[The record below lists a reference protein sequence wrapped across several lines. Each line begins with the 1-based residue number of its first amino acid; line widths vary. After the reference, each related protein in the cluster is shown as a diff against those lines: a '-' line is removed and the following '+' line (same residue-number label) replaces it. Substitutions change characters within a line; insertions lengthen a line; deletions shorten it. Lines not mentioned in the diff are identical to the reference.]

1 MVLLPLVA
9 MDFCSK
15 FMAHEDLF
23 YFYGLQ
29 IFEGTR
35 YFTLDEVTRN
45 YGWALHGDVEL
56 NSFANISS
64 NICSVLGVP
73 ICFFYLLGSVSILR
87 RLQWILL
94 TAGAVGNGIESV
106 LFRSVTDFIHIHDTG
121 TFLDDKV
128 ANLADL
134 YLMSGMAV
142 VLLECLLKLLLPAT
156 QDTGFSDGPKRKRFI
171 YTKKQTQEVRE
182 RYQNGD
188 SLEEIALLSGTSVP
202 SIRGKLVHAGVY
214 VSRAKHHA

>member
-1 MVLLPLVA
+1 MVLLPLVT

-23 YFYGLQ
+23 YGLQ
-29 IFEGTR
+29 IFEGNR

-64 NICSVLGVP
+64 NICSMLGVP
-73 ICFFYLLGSVSILR
+73 YCLFYLLGSVSILA
-87 RLQWILL
+87 RLQWTLL

-134 YLMSGMAV
+134 YLMLGVTLA
-142 VLLECLLKLLLPAT
+142 LLGCLLKLMLPAT
-156 QDTGFSDGPKRKRFI
+156 TDNSFSDGPKRKRFI
-171 YTKKQTQEVRE
+171 YTNEQTQEVIE
-182 RYQNGD
+182 RYQSGK
-188 SLEEIALLSGTSVP
+188 SLEEIAHFAKTSVP
-202 SIRGKLVHAGVY
+202 SVRGKLVHAGVY
-214 VSRAKHHA
+214 ISRSKHTA

>member
-1 MVLLPLVA
+1 
-9 MDFCSK
+9 MDFYSK

-23 YFYGLQ
+23 YGLQ
-29 IFEGTR
+29 IFEGNR

-56 NSFANISS
+56 NSFTNISS

-73 ICFFYLLGSVSILR
+73 FCFFYLLGSVSILA
-87 RLQWILL
+87 RLQWTLL

-134 YLMSGMAV
+134 YLMLGVTLA
-142 VLLECLLKLLLPAT
+142 LLGCLLKLMLPAT
-156 QDTGFSDGPKRKRFI
+156 TDNSFSDGPKRKRFI
-171 YTKKQTQEVRE
+171 YTNEQTQEVIE
-182 RYQNGD
+182 RYQSGK
-188 SLEEIALLSGTSVP
+188 SLEEIAYFSKTSVP
-202 SIRGKLVHAGVY
+202 SVRGKLVHAGVY
-214 VSRAKHHA
+214 ISRSKHTA

>member
-23 YFYGLQ
+23 YGLQ
-29 IFEGTR
+29 IFEGNR

-45 YGWALHGDVEL
+45 YGWVLHGDVEL

-64 NICSVLGVP
+64 NICSALGVP
-73 ICFFYLLGSVSILR
+73 FCFFYLLGCVSTLA
-87 RLQWILL
+87 RLQWTLL

-134 YLMSGMAV
+134 YLMLGVTLA
-142 VLLECLLKLLLPAT
+142 LLGCLLKLMLPAT
-156 QDTGFSDGPKRKRFI
+156 TDNSFSDGPKRKRFI
-171 YTKKQTQEVRE
+171 YTNEQTQEVIE
-182 RYQNGD
+182 RYQSGK
-188 SLEEIALLSGTSVP
+188 SLEEIAHFAKTSVP
-202 SIRGKLVHAGVY
+202 SVRGKLVHAGVY
-214 VSRAKHHA
+214 ISRSKHTA

>member
-23 YFYGLQ
+23 YGLQ
-29 IFEGTR
+29 IFEGNR

-64 NICSVLGVP
+64 NICSALGVP
-73 ICFFYLLGSVSILR
+73 FCFFYLLSCVSTLA
-87 RLQWILL
+87 RLQWTLL

-134 YLMSGMAV
+134 YLMLGVTLA
-142 VLLECLLKLLLPAT
+142 LLGCLLKLMLPAT
-156 QDTGFSDGPKRKRFI
+156 TDNSFSDGPKRKRFI
-171 YTKKQTQEVRE
+171 YTNEQTQEVIE
-182 RYQNGD
+182 RYQSGK
-188 SLEEIALLSGTSVP
+188 SLEEIAHFAKTSVP
-202 SIRGKLVHAGVY
+202 SVRGKLVHAGVY
-214 VSRAKHHA
+214 ISRSKHTA

>member
-23 YFYGLQ
+23 YGLQ
-29 IFEGTR
+29 IFEGNQ

-45 YGWALHGDVEL
+45 YGWALHGGVEL

-64 NICSVLGVP
+64 NICSALGVP
-73 ICFFYLLGSVSILR
+73 FCFFYLLGRVSTLA
-87 RLQWILL
+87 RLQWTLL
-94 TAGAVGNGIESV
+94 TAGAAGNGIESV

-134 YLMSGMAV
+134 YLMLGVTLA
-142 VLLECLLKLLLPAT
+142 LLGCLLKLMLPAT
-156 QDTGFSDGPKRKRFI
+156 TDNSFSDGPKRKRFI
-171 YTKKQTQEVRE
+171 YTNEQTQEVIE
-182 RYQNGD
+182 RYQSGK
-188 SLEEIALLSGTSVP
+188 SLEEIAHFAKTSVP
-202 SIRGKLVHAGVY
+202 SVRGKLVHAGVY
-214 VSRAKHHA
+214 ISRSKHTA

>member
-23 YFYGLQ
+23 YGVQ
-29 IFEGTR
+29 IFEGNR

-64 NICSVLGVP
+64 NICSALGVP
-73 ICFFYLLGSVSILR
+73 FCFFYLLSCVSTLA
-87 RLQWILL
+87 RLQWTLL

-134 YLMSGMAV
+134 YLMLGMAV
-142 VLLECLLKLLLPAT
+142 VLLAYLLKLLLPAT
-156 QDTGFSDGPKRKRFI
+156 QDTGFSDGPKRQRFI
-171 YTKKQTQEVRE
+171 YTNEQTQEVIE
-182 RYQNGD
+182 RYQSGE
-188 SLEEIALLSGTSVP
+188 SLEKIAHFAKTSVP
-202 SIRGKLVHAGVY
+202 SVRGKLVHAGVY
-214 VSRAKHHA
+214 ISRSKHTA

>member
-23 YFYGLQ
+23 YGLQ
-29 IFEGTR
+29 IFEGNR

-64 NICSVLGVP
+64 NICSALGVP
-73 ICFFYLLGSVSILR
+73 FCFFYLLGCVSTLA
-87 RLQWILL
+87 RLQWTLL

-134 YLMSGMAV
+134 YLMLGLTIA
-142 VLLECLLKLLLPAT
+142 LLGYLLKLMLPAT
-156 QDTGFSDGPKRKRFI
+156 TDNSFSDGPKRKRFI
-171 YTKKQTQEVRE
+171 YTNEQTQEVIE
-182 RYQNGD
+182 RYQSGE
-188 SLEEIALLSGTSVP
+188 SLEEIAHFAKTSVP
-202 SIRGKLVHAGVY
+202 SVRGKLVHAGVY
-214 VSRAKHHA
+214 ISRSKHTA

>member
-1 MVLLPLVA
+1 MVLLPLVT

-15 FMAHEDLF
+15 FMGHEDL
-23 YFYGLQ
+23 FYGLQ
-29 IFEGTR
+29 IFEGNR
-35 YFTLDEVTRN
+35 YFTLDGVTRN

-73 ICFFYLLGSVSILR
+73 YCFFYLLGCVSILA
-87 RLQWILL
+87 RLQWTLL
-94 TAGAVGNGIESV
+94 TAGAVGNGIESA

-134 YLMSGMAV
+134 YLMLGVTLA
-142 VLLECLLKLLLPAT
+142 LLGCLLKLMLPAT
-156 QDTGFSDGPKRKRFI
+156 TDNSFSDGPKRKQFI
-171 YTKKQTQEVRE
+171 YTNEQTQEVIE
-182 RYQNGD
+182 RYQSGK
-188 SLEEIALLSGTSVP
+188 SLEEIAHFAKTSVP
-202 SIRGKLVHAGVY
+202 SVRGKLVHAGVY
-214 VSRAKHHA
+214 ISRSKHTA